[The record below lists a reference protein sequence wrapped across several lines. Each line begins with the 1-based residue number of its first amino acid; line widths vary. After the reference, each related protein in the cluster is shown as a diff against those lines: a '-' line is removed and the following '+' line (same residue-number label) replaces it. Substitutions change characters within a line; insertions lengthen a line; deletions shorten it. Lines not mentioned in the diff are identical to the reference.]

1 MKYRIYIDMNMLR
14 WTYAVLLL
22 LMVQSCLSGSYEGS
36 SDDMYGDTELLQ
48 PVQVF
53 IGDPTGEIVKKGTAL
68 KGTGPIDNMS
78 QVLGKDIFVYAF
90 NSDMFTSYDKTS
102 EKDNINTLVDGSV
115 DNSGTKAGKR
125 ARTRA
130 GSVSLDWIDNKID
143 LNYHAGSMTQIPY
156 EFYAYYLDDLQVD
169 ESDYTRTDDAVKIK
183 VEIDG
188 RRDLM
193 SAKAEI
199 TEAQLELAGDNR
211 DYAREYSFSYY
222 TSILGIHPTFYFKH
236 HLARLEFELVPG
248 YVQTGS
254 KDVTVVSVKVYS
266 KYKADFV
273 VAEKSHPSQL
283 GLRFED
289 AYKPFTLTEKD
300 GSAIAEDRYVV
311 RTLSDS
317 GETPTA
323 TKMGDCLLVAPQNE
337 ALIALVRLRETR
349 ADGVVLDSETEMK
362 LTYAGQTNPM
372 MFAAGN
378 KYKVKLQVYGAT
390 NVTSV
395 VTLEKWNEG
404 GKVEVDTEN
413 DKPEI

>member
-1 MKYRIYIDMNMLR
+1 MITQD
-14 WTYAVLLL
+14 AVLDIARDTIFNIIIVAAPLL
-22 LMVQSCLSGSYEGS
+22 L
-36 SDDMYGDTELLQ
+36 
-48 PVQVF
+48 
-53 IGDPTGEIVKKGTAL
+53 
-68 KGTGPIDNMS
+68 
-78 QVLGKDIFVYAF
+78 
-90 NSDMFTSYDKTS
+90 
-102 EKDNINTLVDGSV
+102 
-115 DNSGTKAGKR
+115 
-125 ARTRA
+125 
-130 GSVSLDWIDNKID
+130 VSLVVGLIISIFQTVTSIQEQTLTFVPKI
-143 LNYHAGSMTQIPY
+143 LAVFVAMMLLGSWMMNTMIAFMQT
-156 EFYAYYLDDLQVD
+156 LW
-169 ESDYTRTDDAVKIK
+169 S
-183 VEIDG
+183 
-188 RRDLM
+188 
-193 SAKAEI
+193 
-199 TEAQLELAGDNR
+199 N
-211 DYAREYSFSYY
+211 FSYY

-323 TKMGDCLLVAPQNE
+323 MKMGDCLLVAPQNE

-404 GKVEVDTEN
+404 GKLEVDTEN